1 MDIKHFLQNSV
12 LLISG
17 QPLSSVMWTVL
28 PIRGTGPRSQGREC
42 WRETLGSQGLGWGG
56 VCLGTKVG
64 ISVHPLLG
72 TWACNSGDCLV
83 GKGGW

>member
-28 PIRGTGPRSQGREC
+28 PTQGSGLRSQGREC
-42 WRETLGSQGLGWGG
+42 WRETLGIRWWGG
-56 VCLGTKVG
+56 GVSGYEGGYFCTSL
-64 ISVHPLLG
+64 
-72 TWACNSGDCLV
+72 SGDMGL
-83 GKGGW
+83 